1 MRHAVARSLLGTLVL
16 LLASHRHGGAQDVS
30 RMDRIIQS
38 HVDNKQFMGSVL
50 VAQGG
55 QVVLNKGYG
64 SANLEWDIPDS
75 PQTKFRL
82 GSLTKQFTAAAILLL
97 EERGKLKTD
106 DLVAKYLPDAPAS
119 WAKITLAN
127 LLTHTSGIPN
137 FTSFPDYSTT
147 EATPTTP
154 EQLVGRFRDK
164 PLSFQPGEKWEYS
177 NSGYVLLGYLLEKIS
192 GQRYEDFVRDNLF
205 APLGM
210 TESGYDSRAAII
222 LHRAAGYSPGANGP
236 VNAGYIDMS
245 IPFSAGALYSTT
257 EDLWRWEQGLFGG
270 KVLTTASLKK
280 MTTPFKNDYAYGL
293 AARTA
298 HGYTVLEHGGGIEG
312 FNTQLAYDPD
322 GKLAVIVLGN
332 LNGAAPGEI
341 AGQLMSLLHGETV
354 VLPSERKEITV
365 STDVLRQYVGTYQLA
380 PTFSIVITLEG
391 NRLMSQ
397 ATNQPALPLFPE
409 SETSFFLKAVDAQIE
424 FAKNE
429 KGEVTSLTL
438 RQGGNEMKALK
449 R

>member
-55 QVVLNKGYG
+55 KVVLNKGYG

-147 EATPTTP
+147 E
-154 EQLVGRFRDK
+154 
-164 PLSFQPGEKWEYS
+164 
-177 NSGYVLLGYLLEKIS
+177 
-192 GQRYEDFVRDNLF
+192 
-205 APLGM
+205 
-210 TESGYDSRAAII
+210 
-222 LHRAAGYSPGANGP
+222 
-236 VNAGYIDMS
+236 
-245 IPFSAGALYSTT
+245 
-257 EDLWRWEQGLFGG
+257 DLWRWEQGLFGG
-270 KVLTTASLKK
+270 TVLTTASVKK
-280 MTTPFKNDYAYGL
+280 MTAPFKNDYAYGL

-354 VLPSERKEITV
+354 VLPFERKEITV
-365 STDVLRQYVGTYQLA
+365 STDVLRQYVGTYQLT

-397 ATNQPALPLFPE
+397 ATNQSALPLFPE

-424 FAKNE
+424 FAKND

-438 RQGGNEMKALK
+438 RQGGNEMKASK